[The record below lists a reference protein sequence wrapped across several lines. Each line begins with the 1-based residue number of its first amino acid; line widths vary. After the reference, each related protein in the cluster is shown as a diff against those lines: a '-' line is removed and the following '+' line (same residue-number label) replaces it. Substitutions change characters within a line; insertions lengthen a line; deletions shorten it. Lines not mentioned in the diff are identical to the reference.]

1 VLVPRLHWQPRAW
14 LQRSGAPTVG
24 VMRILHSGNVANN
37 AYNNA
42 KLLRRAGVAADA
54 LCDERHIF
62 SQPEW
67 EDAPL
72 AGTFAQDA
80 ALEEVAA
87 AAGWHRPDWILSP
100 RAALTNPQGRAW
112 LDERIRLALSTP
124 RLNLVYRR
132 LLREFAPLRD
142 VLGTELGL
150 FDVLRASV
158 WMSRL
163 SREVVPLGPLFRSY
177 DLVQANGLH
186 PILTLLAAPDH
197 PVVAFEHGTLR
208 DLPFQDSWAGR
219 LLSLAYR
226 SARAIVITNPDVI
239 GSARQLG
246 LDNYFFVP
254 HPIDET
260 KYTPGHSELR
270 DRIGLRAS
278 DFVLF
283 SPASHNWGIKGSD
296 IMLRAFAELVRQ
308 GPAESVLVLT
318 EWGLELDRSRALIDE
333 LGIGG
338 RIRWVKPLPKLQL
351 IEAYRSAD
359 IVLDQFL
366 IGTFGGIAPEAMACG
381 RPVIMAYDAEV
392 NAWAFPTPPPIVP
405 ARTVEE
411 LSRQLVRLG
420 REPDERTRIGRAGRD
435 WVERHHGW
443 QLVADR
449 QLKIYEEVLEGT
461 PARASS

>member
-1 VLVPRLHWQPRAW
+1 
-14 LQRSGAPTVG
+14 
-24 VMRILHSGNVANN
+24 MRVLHSGNVANN

-72 AGTFAQDA
+72 AGTFDETEP
-80 ALEEVAA
+80 LEEVAA
-87 AAGWHRPDWILSP
+87 TAGWHRPDWVLSL
-100 RAALTNPQGRAW
+100 RAPLTNPLGRAW

-124 RLNLVYRR
+124 KLSRVHRR
-132 LLREFAPLRD
+132 LLRRYAPLRD

-150 FDVLRASV
+150 ADVLRASV

-163 SREVVPLGPLFRSY
+163 SREVSPLGPLFRSY

-197 PVVAFEHGTLR
+197 PFVAFEHGTLR

-219 LLSLAYR
+219 LLALAYR
-226 SARAIVITNPDVI
+226 SASAIVITNPDVI
-239 GSARQLG
+239 ASARRLG
-246 LDNYFFVP
+246 LDNYVFVP

-260 KYTPGHSELR
+260 KYTPGSSEFR
-270 DRIGLRAS
+270 DRNGLRSS
-278 DFVLF
+278 DVVLF
-283 SPASHNWGIKGSD
+283 SPASHNWDIKGSD

-318 EWGLELDRSRALIDE
+318 EWGLELDRSRALIEE

-338 RIRWVKPLPKLQL
+338 RVRWVKPLPKLQL
-351 IEAYRSAD
+351 IEAYRGAD

-392 NAWAFPTPPPIVP
+392 NDWAWPTPPPIVP

-411 LSRQLVRLG
+411 LSSQLTRLVG
-420 REPDERTRIGRAGRD
+420 DPEERGRIGQAGRD

-443 QLVADR
+443 RLVVDR
-449 QLKIYEEVLEGT
+449 ELKIYEEVLGAT

>member
-1 VLVPRLHWQPRAW
+1 MRVLHA
-14 LQRSGAPTVG
+14 
-24 VMRILHSGNVANN
+24 GNVANN

-42 KLLRRAGVAADA
+42 KLMRRAGVEADA
-54 LCDERHIF
+54 LCDEWHII

-72 AGTFAQDA
+72 AGSFGEAEP
-80 ALEEVAA
+80 LEEIAA
-87 AAGWHRPDWILSP
+87 AAGWHRPEWVLAP
-100 RAALTNPQGRAW
+100 RAPLTNPDGRAW

-124 RLNLVYRR
+124 RLNLLYRR
-132 LLREFAPLRD
+132 LLREYEPLRE
-142 VLGTELGL
+142 VLGTELGF

-163 SREVVPLGPLFRSY
+163 SREVAPLGPLFRSY

-197 PVVAFEHGTLR
+197 PFVAFEHGTLR
-208 DLPFQDSWAGR
+208 ELPFQDSWAGR

-239 GSARQLG
+239 DSARRLG
-246 LDNYFFVP
+246 LDNYVFVP
-254 HPIDET
+254 HPVDET
-260 KYTPGHSELR
+260 KYTPGRSEFR
-270 DRIGLRAS
+270 DRIGLQSS
-278 DFVLF
+278 DVVLF
-283 SPASHNWGIKGSD
+283 SPASHNWDIKGSD
-296 IMLRAFAELVRQ
+296 VMLRAFAELVRQ

-318 EWGLELDRSRALIDE
+318 EWGLELERSRALIGE
-333 LGIGG
+333 LGIGE

-351 IEAYRSAD
+351 IEAYRGAD

-392 NAWAFPTPPPIVP
+392 NHWAFPTLPPIVP

-411 LSRQLVRLG
+411 LSHELARLVG
-420 REPDERTRIGRAGRD
+420 DSEERARIGRSGRE

-443 QLVADR
+443 RLVVDR
-449 QLKIYEEVLEGT
+449 QLEIYEEVLEAR
-461 PARASS
+461 PATASS